1 MRKICHSGAHVM
13 RAIAVCAL
21 ALTLGA
27 SAASAQKTLRVVQH
41 SDLKIL
47 DPIWSTAYIVR
58 NHGHLIYETLFALDA
73 SLQPK
78 PQMVDTFETSPDGLV
93 TTLRL
98 REGLAWHD
106 GTPVTSEDCIASLKR
121 WAARD
126 GVGQKLAEALAEYK
140 VVDARTFQIVLKQKF
155 GSLLFAL
162 GKPSGVAPFIMPKR
176 VAETDPFTQITDT
189 TGSGP
194 FMFVKEEWRPGDK
207 TVYVKNKTYKPRAEA
222 ASGLAGG
229 RIAGVDRIEMLYI
242 PDPQTQVS
250 ALMSGEIDMIESV
263 AHDLLPLLEAD
274 GKIDLIRSGGTLQY
288 AFRPNWLQKPFD
300 NALVRKA
307 AMTAMEQTAFL
318 TGTVGNSKYTRTC
331 KALFTCDTPLATDAG
346 MSDVLNGDAKRA
358 GELLKQAGYDG
369 TPIVILQPTDNPVLA
384 NLAPVA
390 KSQLERAGFKVD
402 VQAMDWQTLISR
414 VPRKGPPSDGG
425 WHAYLTAWAQVDL
438 LDPLMMAFL
447 GANCE
452 KARPGWPCNAEIE
465 ALRQKFALADTQDER
480 KSIAAALQTLNA
492 DQVTFAPLG
501 EFWSVSASRKA
512 VKRDAAAPL
521 VMIYWG
527 IEKN

>member
-1 MRKICHSGAHVM
+1 MHCTSRYGLSILLV
-13 RAIAVCAL
+13 AL
-21 ALTLGA
+21 FTVQGMGVAL
-27 SAASAQKTLRVVQH
+27 AQKTLRVVQH
-41 SDLKIL
+41 SDLKVL

-58 NHGHLIYETLFALDA
+58 NHGHLIYETLFALDEK
-73 SLQPK
+73 LEPK
-78 PQMVDTFETSPDGLV
+78 PQMVESYETSADGLV

-98 REGLAWHD
+98 RDGLAWHD
-106 GTPVTSEDCIASLKR
+106 GAPVTSEDCIASLKR

-126 GVGQKLAEALAEYK
+126 GVGQKFTEVLAEYR
-140 VVDARTFQIVLKQKF
+140 VIDARTFQIVLKQKF
-155 GSLLFAL
+155 GPLLYAL

-194 FMFVKEEWRPGDK
+194 FVFVKDEWKPGDK
-207 TVYVKNKTYKPRAEA
+207 VVYVKNKAYKPRSEP

-229 RIAGVDRIEMLYI
+229 KIAGVDRVEMLYI

-250 ALMSGEIDMIESV
+250 ALLAGEIDMLESV
-263 AHDLLPLLEAD
+263 SHDLLPLLEAD
-274 GKIDLIRSGGTLQY
+274 SNVFTLRSGGTLQFS
-288 AFRPNWLQKPFD
+288 FRPNWLQKPFD
-300 NALVRKA
+300 NAAVRNA
-307 AMTAMEQTAFL
+307 AMVAMEQSAFL
-318 TGTVGNSKYTRTC
+318 TGTIGNAKYTRTC
-331 KALFTCDTPLATDAG
+331 KALFTCDTPLASDAG
-346 MSDVLNGDAKRA
+346 MKDVLNGDAKRA

-414 VPRKGPPSDGG
+414 VPRKGPPSEGG
-425 WHAYLTAWAQVDL
+425 WHAYLTAWSQVDL

-447 GANCE
+447 AANCD

-465 ALRQKFALADTQDER
+465 ALRQQYAQADTPTQR
-480 KSIAAALQTLNA
+480 IKIAEALQTLNA
-492 DQVTFAPLG
+492 AQVTFAPLG
-501 EFWSVSASRKA
+501 EFWSVAAFRKTIKFPSSAPI
-512 VKRDAAAPL
+512 VTT
-521 VMIYWG
+521 YWG